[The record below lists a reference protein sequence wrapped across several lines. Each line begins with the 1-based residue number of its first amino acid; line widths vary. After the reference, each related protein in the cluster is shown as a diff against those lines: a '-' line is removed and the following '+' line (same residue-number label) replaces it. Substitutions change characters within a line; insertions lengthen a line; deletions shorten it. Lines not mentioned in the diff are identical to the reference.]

1 MEAPDHLTASA
12 QLQEKLMK
20 GLAAIPRITNGSL
33 RLGSPPEPQEPQTS
47 SPGLEEEE
55 RETDAHETH
64 YPVGFFDGRHSLTP
78 AQVWEANRLLAKADR
93 ERPIRG
99 KNAQE
104 RHARRVAGVL
114 VAVRHGKV
122 GNAQWGRSMLA
133 KRGGNVLRDHAKS
146 HLRAIARRGGEAAK
160 AARANKKAVAHWEK
174 TSEVLPLDQTEI
186 GQSVPTMD
194 AWAAAKPFLLW

>member
-1 MEAPDHLTASA
+1 MNA
-12 QLQEKLMK
+12 QDRRWDEIQRLQAKLLA
-20 GLAAIPRITNGSL
+20 GLAALPRVGNGSL
-33 RLGSPPEPQEPQTS
+33 GLVSPLVPQERQPS
-47 SPGLEEEE
+47 SPGLAEAEG
-55 RETDAHETH
+55 READAPELH
-64 YPVGFFDGRHSLTP
+64 YPIGFFDARHNLTP
-78 AQVWEANRLLAKADR
+78 EQCWQANRLLAKADR

-174 TSEVLPLDQTEI
+174 TSEVL
-186 GQSVPTMD
+186 
-194 AWAAAKPFLLW
+194 